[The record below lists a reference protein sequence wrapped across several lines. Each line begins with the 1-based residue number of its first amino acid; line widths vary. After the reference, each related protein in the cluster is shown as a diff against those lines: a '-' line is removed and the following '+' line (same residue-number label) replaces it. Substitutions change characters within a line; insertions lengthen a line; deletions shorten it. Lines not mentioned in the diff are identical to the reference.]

1 MRSFKSIFLL
11 LLIVIPSTAY
21 VAKDSLPDIGLMPGS
36 TAPAIQID
44 KTGKELLSSMR
55 GHYLLLQ
62 FWAAYDGQSRMNN
75 LLMYNS
81 ITKHYADRVLMASF
95 SFDSQKLIF
104 DETLRSD
111 GISASTQYFVEEGSN
126 SEIFRTYSLA
136 NGYANYLID
145 PNGVIVA
152 KDVSPQKLEEIL
164 N

>member
-1 MRSFKSIFLL
+1 MRSFKNLFLL
-11 LLIVIPSTAY
+11 LLILIPSTAY
-21 VAKDSLPDIGLMPGS
+21 VAKDSLPEIGLTPGS

-44 KTGKELLSSMR
+44 KTGKELLSSMH

-62 FWAAYDGQSRMNN
+62 FWAAYDGQSRMTN
-75 LLMYNS
+75 LLMHNS
-81 ITKHYADRVLMASF
+81 ISKHYAERVQMASF

-104 DETLRSD
+104 DETLRTD
-111 GISASTQYFVEEGSN
+111 GISTSNQYFVEEGTN